1 MVRSGHAHGRVSN
14 RKGWTQRVLSLF
26 MTLVML
32 FSLLPAVHVTAE
44 AAEAAESGPSIE
56 VGRQDA
62 TGPGWTWSNGTL
74 ALNGVYAPGGIKF
87 NDSSP
92 KDVTIVVSGY
102 NQVGFVSTVKAG
114 LTIKGTGMLDVEKN
128 IEAGT
133 AVWNYAGRLTV
144 ESGYIK
150 AHGMYAASTQSSNE
164 NNDDYYDGLLT
175 VKGGYVELNDSIG
188 AVNLCGCYEQT
199 GGYVR
204 AERVYMRGGKISGG
218 YLKTTYALGSPDGV
232 RDGTTFT
239 ISGGVVNI
247 GTHLLTSSGAPIKFS
262 ITGGVTVF
270 GGAADRVSEANVTVG
285 GSLKKMNETGKTV
298 TALSDAKI
306 IATNYVDASKLAG
319 DSTVSLADGAYVAGD
334 VNTSGTVSV
343 GGDVYVAGSVKGG
356 SVTGGKSSIL
366 AVEAKNGTAVE
377 TTSGGL
383 SGNLVA
389 ASSANGAG
397 VKLAGAVEKP
407 SYGWNTSISTVVARG
422 NGSDAAFT
430 GGISA
435 NGTVIAANT
444 GSGAGAQVG
453 KFEMGNDTWATSA
466 QITGYSANGEG
477 VVFTEGFE
485 TNYGSITGAGRTCGV
500 NFAPV
505 SGDVRLR
512 LASNSAGPFC
522 AYAGS
527 GAAVKKTDNVSFY
540 SNYDCPVIYA
550 AGIGETRHEGT
561 FADALTAN
569 AGFVRVGNHAKICA
583 VGDGAAQTVAAWN
596 TDTVKNEYF
605 GGYGGADVTFAGFFY
620 DVDYKKPAAA
630 DAKDLAAD
638 NTYYAKWT
646 VTDSGKTVY
655 PFSITF
661 DSNWYKTLNEY
672 GISWDRQTNTL
683 TLDGAYIIG
692 NYGGVTLPAGSTVV
706 VKGNS
711 GIRNLSYYGI
721 ALASSGAG
729 NVTVKAAAK
738 ETKLALSSWNGK
750 AMQLGNGGLVMYR
763 GTVDLWSGLKSGQD
777 PAYFGDAVTR
787 ANSGVTMDIQGA
799 GQAGDALEAVTHS
812 TKDRYYKCNT
822 LANTAKYLTLS
833 ADCVSHFD
841 DRFGGVVDETNYKQ
855 YTAESTPNEYAN
867 SQGYTFAGWYTCID
881 GVINYINNGTKLE
894 GDAVEGVQYYAKW
907 TRNGNTVRTEVFD
920 LKSTASDYV
929 SEQGWEWIPNSY
941 YEDGNALLKLENT
954 TMDARGQRI
963 ANLMIEKNI
972 TIEIQGDNRL
982 ILRADGESGSVSG
995 ISTNDLIVKG
1005 NGSLTILIAGCAD
1018 AASSYALRSTYVFSI
1033 KDGAQVTAVTEA
1045 ARGES
1050 YGVRMINS
1058 EYSKGKITMANGT
1071 SLTAQGGTQAINTG
1085 RIAAE
1090 GATAYA
1096 GESADTAAK
1105 RGSVSSAL
1113 SADYKYARISFL
1125 PVITV
1130 GAPEGDAAYGTAKS
1144 WELGVTVDRAP
1155 GEAMHVEWQNG
1166 GNWTAD
1172 APNGLSAVLSA
1183 PEALSGTL
1191 TVNAGASAAVGSYT
1205 LRVKSGESISNTV
1218 TVKVVK
1224 AAVTIDGVSLN
1235 GKTYDGTPLAV
1246 SGTPAVKSAGGTV
1259 LDNVDVTAKWE
1270 RKNSDG
1276 SFTEVRPDETKHA
1289 GEYRYVLAVD
1299 TADCAGSLTLEATVA
1314 QRALTVRAPML
1325 RAYVGDAAPALGEPA
1340 VEGTLSGGD
1349 TVGQAASMQ
1358 YETTPDMNAAG
1369 ETKILIGGMAILDAQ
1384 GIAVTDDYNITYVP
1398 GKLTVA
1404 EHAVFDDRFGGSVD
1418 ETNYASYTTASSA
1431 YASAQGYEFAGWY
1444 TDIDGAGA
1452 KLTGE
1457 AADGARYYAKWTRG
1471 GKTVRTQA
1479 LDHLFAGS
1487 EDTAGVANAEQGWS
1501 WNGSVLTLDGA
1512 TFDVK
1517 GENALKYNGSD
1528 ALCLALVGDNR
1539 LIASG
1544 IDGGT
1549 VEVLRA
1555 DNGLSVEYGG
1565 ALSVSVRADGTN
1577 PSISTAISTFN
1588 MVVQGGA
1595 QITAV
1600 SGGATTCSFGVKA
1613 GGSILLED
1621 GSALSAKS
1629 GAAHEECAVKAD
1641 SMLKVE
1647 TGCILTAEGAGKA
1660 LSGALIVG
1668 DYAVILG
1675 GEDAANATEKDTG
1688 SLADCKYVHVGYPA
1702 MAILSRQSGSLTY
1715 GSAEAMVYGLRLT
1728 GFTDAGEPA
1737 VVWYDENGAET
1748 AAPAGLRTELA
1759 SAGGSAYTL
1768 RVYAVNGA
1776 AKADAG
1782 SYRLGV
1788 RVPDSGARV
1797 DSNIV
1802 DLTVAKAVRGN
1813 VTLAEYAV
1821 RDNSR
1826 VQTEQ
1831 SYSVDITS
1839 ALVEGWR
1846 VSAQSADNREFL
1858 SDGVI
1863 SADGEGR
1870 VTLNFMA
1877 QPMDEGTRG
1886 TITVTVESG
1895 NYETYSIIL
1904 PVTAAAKS
1912 GVAIDLSGLTV
1923 AGAGKAY
1930 DGTAVSRSGGASAA
1944 EIGADGFD
1952 YQWFEVYS
1960 AGDDTYVIERDTA
1973 PVKPGSYRLAASVKS
1988 DNPDYTG
1995 SGFLSFVIE
2004 KAGLVI
2010 RAADRAVKVGAAA
2023 PDLTNPVRGTD
2034 YSVSGLVDGDALSL
2048 TMAYYKDGAPVTPDT
2063 SAAGSYDIVVCAV
2076 SADTALYTV
2085 QTVSG
2090 TLTVRANDSTP
2101 GGGGG
2106 GRGGS
2111 AATYPVGTPAQ
2122 STGGSVTSVKNASAG
2137 DTVTITVTP
2146 ESGYV
2151 IGSVTVRDS
2160 KGNALAVKALGGGKY
2175 SFTMPAGAVTVEA
2188 SFTKSA
2194 PDFTDVKAGKW
2205 YTDAIAWAVGQ
2216 GITNGVG
2223 NGLFAPDEGCTRG
2236 QIVTFLWR
2244 AAGSPEPKEL
2254 SGFADV
2260 GASKFYAKA
2269 VAWAVE
2275 NGITTGTAAESFEP
2289 NAVCTRAQ
2297 AVTFLCRALGAAA
2310 EGGAG
2315 FTDVKTGKWYTDAI
2329 AWAVGQ
2335 GITNGVGNGLFAP
2348 DEGCTRAQIVTF
2360 LYRAYQGK

>member
-1 MVRSGHAHGRVSN
+1 
-14 RKGWTQRVLSLF
+14 

-32 FSLLPAVHVTAE
+32 FSLLPAVGTK
-44 AAEAAESGPSIE
+44 AEAAESGPSIE
-56 VGRQDA
+56 VGSEAA
-62 TGPGWTWSNGTL
+62 TGPGWTWTGGSRSSTGTL
-74 ALNGVYAPGGIKF
+74 TLNGVYAPGGIVVKEYAPE
-87 NDSSP
+87 N
-92 KDVTIVVSGY
+92 VILVVSGY
-102 NQVGFVSTVKAG
+102 NQTGSVRTSKAS
-114 LTIKGTGMLDVEKN
+114 LTIRGTGMLDVSG
-128 IEAGT
+128 IIRAGS
-133 AVWNYAGRLTV
+133 AVWHETGCLTI
-144 ESGYIK
+144 ESGYIR
-150 AHGMYAASTQSSNE
+150 AASDVYASSSRSDVLNQ
-164 NNDDYYDGLLT
+164 DSFYDGLLT
-175 VKGGYVELNDSIG
+175 VKGGYLETQYIGGQNDSG
-188 AVNLCGCYEQT
+188 RYVQT

-204 AERVYMRGGKISGG
+204 VGRIFMRGGEISGG
-218 YLKTTYALGSPDGV
+218 YLKTTGALGTADKV
-232 RDGTTFT
+232 RSGTTFT
-239 ISGGVVNI
+239 ISGGVVSI
-247 GTHLLTSSGAPIKFS
+247 GGHFS
-262 ITGGVTVF
+262 TRTASPMTFNITGGMTIL
-270 GGAADRVSEANVTVG
+270 GGAADEARESDVTISD
-285 GSLKKMNETGKTV
+285 SLKKMKADG
-298 TALSDAKI
+298 TAASTLSDTHI
-306 IATNYVDASKLAG
+306 IAKNYVDASKLAK
-319 DSTVSLADGAYVAGD
+319 DDTVSLDGGTYVAGN
-334 VNTSGTVSV
+334 VETTGRVSV
-343 GGDVYVAGSVKGG
+343 NGTVYVAGSVKGA
-356 SVTGGKSSIL
+356 SITGGTSSIL
-366 AVEAKNGTAVE
+366 AVEAKSGTAVE

-383 SGNLVA
+383 KGNLVA

-407 SYGWNTSISTVVARG
+407 SHGWDSSISTVVARG
-422 NGSDAAFT
+422 TGSDAAFT

-453 KFEMGNDTWATSA
+453 KFEMGDDTSA
-466 QITGYSANGEG
+466 QITGCSANGEG
-477 VVFTEGFE
+477 VVFTEGFG

-500 NFAPV
+500 NFALA
-505 SGDVRLR
+505 SGDLTLR

-550 AGIGETRHEGT
+550 ASIGETRHEGT
-561 FADALTAN
+561 FADALTTN
-569 AGFVRVGNHAKICA
+569 AGFVRVGNYAQICA

-605 GGYGGADVTFAGFFY
+605 GGYGGADVTLAGFYY
-620 DVDYKKPAAA
+620 DVDYKKFAAA

-646 VTDSGKTVY
+646 VTASGKTVY
-655 PFSITF
+655 PFSATF
-661 DSNWYKTLNEY
+661 DSNWYKKLDEY
-672 GISWDRQTNTL
+672 GISWDRNTNTL

-706 VKGNS
+706 VKDNS
-711 GIRNLSYYGI
+711 GIRNLARAYFGT

-729 NVTVKAAAK
+729 SVTVKAAEK

-750 AMQLGNGGLVMYR
+750 AMKLDDGGLVMYR
-763 GTVDLWSGLKSGQD
+763 GTVDLWSGLKSGND
-777 PAYFGDAVTR
+777 PAYVGDAVTR

-799 GQAGDALEAVTHS
+799 GKAGDALEAVTHS
-812 TKDRYYKCNT
+812 TNDRYYKCNT

-881 GVINYINNGTKLE
+881 GVINYINQGTKLE

-920 LKSTASDYV
+920 LSRSASDYV
-929 SEQGWEWIPNSY
+929 SEQGWEWSTVTND
-941 YEDGNALLKLENT
+941 ENGNAVLKLENT

-982 ILRADGESGSVSG
+982 ILHADGESGSVSG

-1045 ARGES
+1045 ASGES

-1071 SLTAQGGTQAINTG
+1071 SLTAQGGTQAVHAG

-1155 GEAMHVEWQNG
+1155 GEAMCVEWQDG
-1166 GNWTAD
+1166 ENWTAD

-1224 AAVTIDGVSLN
+1224 AAVTIEGVSLN

-1299 TADCAGSLTLEATVA
+1299 TADCAGSLTLEAAVA
-1314 QRALTVRAPML
+1314 QRKLTVRAPML
-1325 RAYVGDAAPALGEPA
+1325 RAYVGDAAPALGAPT

-1349 TVGQAASMQ
+1349 TVGQAASMR

-1369 ETKILIGGMAILDAQ
+1369 GTEILIGGMAILDAQ
-1384 GIAVTDDYNITYVP
+1384 GIEVTDDYDITYVP

-1404 EHAVFDDRFGGSVD
+1404 EHAAFDDRFGGSID

-1479 LDHLFAGS
+1479 LDYLSAGS

-1539 LIASG
+1539 LTASG

-1555 DNGLSVEYGG
+1555 DNGLSVDYGG

-1675 GEDAANATEKDTG
+1675 GEDAANAAEKDTG
-1688 SLADCKYVHVGYPA
+1688 SLAECRYVHVSYPA

-1768 RVYAVNGA
+1768 RVCAVNGA

-1782 SYRLGV
+1782 SYHLGV
-1788 RVPDSGARV
+1788 RVPDGGARV
-1797 DSNIV
+1797 DSNIM

-1846 VSAQSADNREFL
+1846 VSAQSADNRAFL

-1870 VTLNFMA
+1870 VTLDFTA

-1886 TITVTVESG
+1886 TITVTVKSG

-1930 DGTAVSRSGGASAA
+1930 DGTAVSRSGEAGAA

-2010 RAADRAVKVGAAA
+2010 RAADRAVKAGAAA

-2048 TMAYYKDGAPVTPDT
+2048 TMAYYKDGAPVTPDI

-2106 GRGGS
+2106 GGGGRT
-2111 AATYPVGTPAQ
+2111 TYPVGAPAQ

-2151 IGSVTVRDS
+2151 TGSVTVRDS

-2188 SFTKSA
+2188 TFTKSA

-2223 NGLFAPDEGCTRG
+2223 NGLFAPGEGCTRG

-2315 FTDVKTGKWYTDAI
+2315 FTDVKGGQWYSDAI
-2329 AWAVGQ
+2329 AWAVESGV
-2335 GITNGVGNGLFAP
+2335 TNGVGDGLFAP

-2360 LYRAYQGK
+2360 LFRAYQEK

>member
-1 MVRSGHAHGRVSN
+1 MKHSGHAHGRVSN
-14 RKGWTQRVLSLF
+14 RKGWTQRVLSLI

-32 FSLLPAVHVTAE
+32 FSLLPAVGTTAE
-44 AAEAAESGPSIE
+44 AAENGPDIS
-56 VGRQDA
+56 VGSEAA
-62 TGPGWTWSNGTL
+62 TGPGWTWTGGSTSGTGTL
-74 ALNGVYAPGGIKF
+74 TLNGVYAPGGITF
-87 NDSSP
+87 RESSP
-92 KDVTIVVSGY
+92 KNVTIVVSGY
-102 NQVGFVSTVKAG
+102 NQVGSVSSVKAG
-114 LTIKGTGMLDVEKN
+114 LTIKGTGMLDVENN
-128 IEAGT
+128 IVASNV
-133 AVWNYAGRLTV
+133 VWSYAGRLTI

-150 AHGMYAASTQSSNE
+150 AEGVYASSSRSDVPNQ
-164 NNDDYYDGLLT
+164 DSFYDGLLT
-175 VKGGYVELNDSIG
+175 VKGGYLETKYIGGQNDSG
-188 AVNLCGCYEQT
+188 RYVQT

-204 AERVYMRGGKISGG
+204 VGRIFMRGGEISGG
-218 YLKTTYALGSPDGV
+218 YLKTTGTLGTADKV
-232 RDGTTFT
+232 RSGTTFT
-239 ISGGVVNI
+239 ISGGVVSI
-247 GTHLLTSSGAPIKFS
+247 GGHFS
-262 ITGGVTVF
+262 TRTASPMTFNITGGMTIL
-270 GGAADRVSEANVTVG
+270 GGAADEARESDVTISD
-285 GSLKKMNETGKTV
+285 SLKRMDKTGRTV
-298 TALSDAKI
+298 TALSDTHI
-306 IATNYVDASKLAG
+306 IAKNYVDASKLAK
-319 DSTVSLADGAYVAGD
+319 DDTVSLDGGTYVAGN
-334 VNTSGTVSV
+334 VETTGRVSV
-343 GGDVYVAGSVKGG
+343 NGTVYVAGSVKGA
-356 SVTGGKSSIL
+356 SITGGTSSIL
-366 AVEAKNGTAVE
+366 AVEAKSGTAVE
-377 TTSGGL
+377 TTSGNASCGL
-383 SGNLVA
+383 LA
-389 ASSANGAG
+389 AASANGAG
-397 VKLAGAVEKP
+397 VKLAGEVDKP
-407 SYGWNTSISTVVARG
+407 WLGWNASISTVVARG
-422 NGSDAAFT
+422 TGSDAAFT

-453 KFEMGNDTWATSA
+453 KFEMGNDTSA
-466 QITGYSANGEG
+466 QITGYSAKSTG
-477 VVFTEGFE
+477 VVFTEGFG
-485 TNYGSITGAGRTCGV
+485 TNYGSITGAGASCGV
-500 NFAPV
+500 NFAPE
-505 SGDVRLR
+505 SGDVTLR

-522 AYAGS
+522 AYAAS

-540 SNYDCPVIYA
+540 SNYDRPVIYA
-550 AGIGETRHEGT
+550 ASIGETRHEGT
-561 FADALTAN
+561 FEDALTAN

-596 TDTVKNEYF
+596 TDKVKDEYF
-605 GGYGGADVTFAGFFY
+605 GGYGGADVTFAGFYY
-620 DVDYKKPAAA
+620 DVDYKKPAAD

-738 ETKLALSSWNGK
+738 ETKLALSNWNGK
-750 AMQLGNGGLVMYR
+750 AMQLGNDGGLVMYR
-763 GTVDLWSGLKSGQD
+763 GTVDLWSGLKSGND
-777 PAYFGDAVTR
+777 PAYVGDAVTR

-799 GQAGDALEAVTHS
+799 GKAGDALEAVTHS
-812 TKDRYYKCNT
+812 TKDRYYKCNK
-822 LANTAKYLTLS
+822 LANTAQYLTLS

-920 LKSTASDYV
+920 LSRSASDMV
-929 SEQGWEWIPNSY
+929 SEQGWEWSTVTND
-941 YEDGNALLKLENT
+941 ENGNAVLKLENT

-982 ILRADGESGSVSG
+982 ILHADGVSDSVRG

-1005 NGSLTILIAGCAD
+1005 SGSLTILIAGCAD
-1018 AASSYALRSTYVFSI
+1018 AASSCALRSTYVFSI

-1045 ARGES
+1045 ASGES

-1071 SLTAQGGTQAINTG
+1071 SLTAQGGTQAIHAG
-1085 RIAAE
+1085 RITAE

-1096 GESADTAAK
+1096 GESADAAAK

-1144 WELGVTVDRAP
+1144 WTLPVTVDRAP
-1155 GEAMHVEWQNG
+1155 GEAMCVEWQDG
-1166 GNWTAD
+1166 ENWTAA
-1172 APNGLSAVLSA
+1172 APNGLSAALSA

-1224 AAVTIDGVSLN
+1224 AAVTIEGVSLN

-1246 SGTPAVKSAGGTV
+1246 SGTPAVKSADSTV

-1270 RKNSDG
+1270 RKLSDG
-1276 SFTEVRPDETKHA
+1276 SFTEVRQEETKHA

-1314 QRALTVRAPML
+1314 QRELTVRAPML
-1325 RAYVGDAAPALGEPA
+1325 RAYVGDEAPALGAPT

-1349 TVGQAASMQ
+1349 KVGQAASMR

-1369 ETKILIGGMAILDAQ
+1369 GTKILIGGMAILDAQ
-1384 GIAVTDDYNITYVP
+1384 GIEVTDDYDITYVP

-1404 EHAVFDDRFGGSVD
+1404 EHAAFDDRFGGSVD

-1479 LDHLFAGS
+1479 LDYLFEGS
-1487 EDTAGVANAEQGWS
+1487 DVLNPDQGWS
-1501 WNGSVLTLDGA
+1501 WQDGVLTLDGA
-1512 TFDVK
+1512 TFDVT
-1517 GENALKYNGSD
+1517 GESALKYSSG
-1528 ALCLALVGDNR
+1528 ALHLALIGDNR
-1539 LIASG
+1539 LTASG
-1544 IDGGT
+1544 ISGGDVKVLAAENDLLT
-1549 VEVLRA
+1549 VDRNGTLR
-1555 DNGLSVEYGG
+1555 VC
-1565 ALSVSVRADGTN
+1565 VRADGTT
-1577 PSISTAISTFN
+1577 PSNSTAISAFRILI
-1588 MVVQGGA
+1588 QGGA

-1600 SGGATTCSFGVKA
+1600 SGDATTSSFGVRTTY
-1613 GGSILLED
+1613 GGIMLED
-1621 GSALSAKS
+1621 GSSLNAKS
-1629 GAAHEECAVKAD
+1629 GAAHEACAVR
-1641 SMLKVE
+1641 VE
-1647 TGCILTAEGAGKA
+1647 SGLIQVLTGCVLTAESAGKA
-1660 LSGALIVG
+1660 LSGTLRVA
-1668 DYAVILG
+1668 DHASILG
-1675 GEDAANATEKDTG
+1675 GTDAASAAEKTV
-1688 SLADCKYVHVGYPA
+1688 SEAADCKYVHVSYPA
-1702 MAILSRQSGSLTY
+1702 MAFLTVESGRMTY
-1715 GSAEAMVYGLRLT
+1715 GGAEAAVCDLSLT
-1728 GFTDAGEPA
+1728 GFTDAGEPV

-1759 SAGGSAYTL
+1759 RAGSSAYTL

-1782 SYRLGV
+1782 SYHLGV
-1788 RVPDSGARV
+1788 RVPDGGARV

-1802 DLTVAKAVRGN
+1802 DLTVAKAAHGN

-1826 VQTEQ
+1826 VQSEQ

-1846 VSAQSADNREFL
+1846 VSAQSADNSAFL

-1870 VTLNFMA
+1870 VTLDFTA

-1886 TITVTVESG
+1886 TITVTVESK
-1895 NYETYSIIL
+1895 NYETYDIVL
-1904 PVTAAAKS
+1904 PVMAAAKS

-1923 AGAGKAY
+1923 TGAGKAY
-1930 DGTAVSRSGGASAA
+1930 DGTAVSRSGEAGAA

-1960 AGDDTYVIERDTA
+1960 VGDDTYVIERDTA

-2023 PDLTNPVRGTD
+2023 PDLTNPMRGTD

-2048 TMAYYKDGAPVTPDT
+2048 TMAYYQDGAPVTPDT
-2063 SAAGSYDIVVCAV
+2063 SAAGSYDIVVYAV

-2106 GRGGS
+2106 GGS
-2111 AATYPVGTPAQ
+2111 AASYPVGTPAQ

-2151 IGSVTVRDS
+2151 TGSVTVRDS

-2188 SFTKSA
+2188 SFTKST

-2223 NGLFAPDEGCTRG
+2223 NGLFAPGEGCTRG

-2315 FTDVKTGKWYTDAI
+2315 FTDVKGGKWYSDAI
-2329 AWAVGQ
+2329 AWAVESGV
-2335 GITNGVGNGLFAP
+2335 TNGVGDGLFAP

-2360 LYRAYQGK
+2360 LFRAYQGK